1 MIQSRLRAGSAALA
15 LLVAGVFGCAQQPAR
30 QPEEASPGTDSA
42 SRVAQLE
49 LRVQRIQD
57 INAIKRLQRAYGYY
71 HDEGQWDDVADLFAD
86 DATIEIGNDGV
97 YRGRIR
103 IREYFRTLGNGRNG
117 LAPGQLTEH
126 LQVMP
131 VISIAADGRRANG
144 TWRAIILEGQLGKDA
159 WWSEGPYENEY
170 VKQNGIWKIA
180 KLQWFQTLRVPY
192 DGGWAKNGDTNE
204 GKYVGTRLK
213 PDAPPTVQYKTWP
226 GAFTPPFHFRGQYP
240 GLLPVSAPAAPPPDG
255 RQLAPRLATLQRDV
269 QRLADQDDIE
279 NLQRIYGFYLDKG
292 LWSEATTL
300 LTDDAELEIQGRG
313 IFRGRDRILAYL
325 RAVGPEGTIS
335 GRLYDHMMLQPVTH
349 VDAGGETA
357 KSRWH
362 VFAQLA
368 TAGSFHE
375 WETGVFENE
384 YRREAGS
391 WKIRRLHFY
400 PTMITPYEQGWGKA
414 SLASSRFE
422 PQMAP
427 DAPSRGPASNY
438 DNAFVTPFHYPHPVR
453 GARPAPA
460 AVKSAGTSQDARVQ
474 LDALE
479 KRIGAVEDR
488 ASIDNIQTV
497 YGYYL
502 ATLLWDDLTNL
513 FADDGTI
520 EIAMRGVYVGK
531 AAVRR
536 NLNLYGQA
544 GLDDGV
550 LHNHMQFQQV
560 IHVAPD
566 GKTANLRSRALS
578 MMGNFNRNATWMGG
592 TYENEFVK
600 IDGRWKFHRDHQ
612 VNTYFA
618 PYETGWKD
626 LAQRAPPGITDSNPP
641 DRPPS
646 YSFDLYPKNFLTPF
660 HYVNPVTGKPYT
672 PAPPR

>member
-1 MIQSRLRAGSAALA
+1 MNAAGQTARIALA
-15 LLVAGVFGCAQQPAR
+15 GLLTAGIIGCAQQSLGPA
-30 QPEEASPGTDSA
+30 SA
-42 SRVAQLE
+42 GATQELSLRVAQME
-49 LRVQRIQD
+49 QRVQRIQD
-57 INAIKRLQRAYGYY
+57 INAIKRLQGAYGYY

-86 DATIEIGNDGV
+86 NATIEIGNDGV
-97 YRGRIR
+97 FRGRER

-117 LAPGQLTEH
+117 LAPGQLSEH

-131 VISIAADGRRANG
+131 VVTLAADGNRANG
-144 TWRAIILEGQLGKDA
+144 TWRAVILEGQLGKDA

-170 VKQNGIWKIA
+170 VKQNGVWKIA
-180 KLQWFQTLRVPY
+180 KLHWFQTLRVPY
-192 DGGWAKNGDTNE
+192 DGGWAKNGDTND
-204 GKYVGTRLK
+204 GKFVGDRLK
-213 PDAPPTVQYKTWP
+213 ADAPPTVQYKTWP

-240 GLLPVSAPAAPPPDG
+240 GLLPLPTPSARADTDRNLGKRIAAL
-255 RQLAPRLATLQRDV
+255 QLES
-269 QRLADQDDIE
+269 QRLADHDNIE

-292 LWSEATTL
+292 LWSEAAVL
-300 LTDDAELEIQGRG
+300 LTDDAEMEIQGRG
-313 IFRGRDRILAYL
+313 IYRGREHILAYL
-325 RAVGPEGTIS
+325 RAVGPEGLTS

-349 VDAGGETA
+349 VDPEGQSA
-357 KSRWH
+357 KGRWH

-368 TAGSFHE
+368 QAGKFHE
-375 WETGVFENE
+375 WETGVLENH
-384 YRREAGS
+384 YRKEAGA
-391 WKIRRLHFY
+391 WKISRLHFY
-400 PTMITPYEQGWGKA
+400 PTMITPYEQGWGKT

-422 PQMAP
+422 PSLKP
-427 DAPSRGPASNY
+427 DAPSPGPASNY
-438 DNAFVTPFHYPHPVR
+438 ESTFITPFHYAHPVR
-453 GARPAPA
+453 GARNPVPAKPK
-460 AVKSAGTSQDARVQ
+460 AVAGDTMRAQ
-474 LDALE
+474 LDAVE
-479 KRIGAVEDR
+479 KQIAATEDR

-566 GKTANLRSRALS
+566 GRTANLRSRALS

-612 VNTYFA
+612 INTYFA
-618 PYETGWKD
+618 AYETGWKD

-646 YSFDLYPKNFLTPF
+646 YAFDMYPKNFLAPF
-660 HYVNPVTGKPYT
+660 HYVNPVTGKPY
-672 PAPPR
+672 AAK

>member
-1 MIQSRLRAGSAALA
+1 MIMPPGRSGTA
-15 LLVAGVFGCAQQPAR
+15 LLAILAASICGCAQQPPQMPASTGSTAELAAR
-30 QPEEASPGTDSA
+30 AVLLEA
-42 SRVAQLE
+42 
-49 LRVQRIQD
+49 RVQRIQD
-57 INAIKRLQRAYGYY
+57 INAIKRLQAAYGYY
-71 HDEGQWDDVADLFAD
+71 HDEGQWDDVADLFAEN
-86 DATIEIGNDGV
+86 ATIEIGNDGV
-97 YRGRIR
+97 YRGRER

-117 LAPGQLTEH
+117 LAPGQLAEH

-131 VISIAADGRRANG
+131 VITLAADGGRANG

-170 VKQNGIWKIA
+170 VRQDGVWKIS
-180 KLQWFQTLRVPY
+180 KLHWFQTLRVPY
-192 DGGWAKNGDTNE
+192 DGGWAKNGDTND
-204 GKYVGTRLK
+204 GKYVGNRLK
-213 PDAPPTVQYKTWP
+213 ADAPPTVQYKTWP

-240 GLLPVSAPAAPPPDG
+240 GLLPVAAPTTAAND
-255 RQLAPRLATLQRDV
+255 RQLASRIAGLQLEV
-269 QRLADQDDIE
+269 QRLADQDDVE

-292 LWSEATTL
+292 LWGEAASLLSE
-300 LTDDAELEIQGRG
+300 DAELEIQGRG
-313 IFRGRDRILAYL
+313 VFRGRDRILAYL
-325 RAVGPEGTIS
+325 RAVGPEGLTP
-335 GRLYDHMMLQPVTH
+335 GRLYDHMMVQPVTH
-349 VDAGGETA
+349 VDAQGQAARG
-357 KSRWH
+357 RWH

-368 TAGSFHE
+368 TAGKFHE

-384 YRREAGS
+384 YRREAGV

-400 PTMITPYEQGWGKA
+400 PTMITAYEQGWGRE

-422 PQMAP
+422 PQIAP
-427 DAPSRGPASNY
+427 DSRSRGPASNY

-453 GARPAPA
+453 GMRTTMTPK
-460 AVKSAGTSQDARVQ
+460 VKSAANSGNLRAQIDA
-474 LDALE
+474 AE
-479 KRIGAVEDR
+479 KQMAAVEDR

-502 ATLLWDDLTNL
+502 ATLLWDDLTSL

-566 GKTANLRSRALS
+566 GRTANLRSRALS

-592 TYENEFVK
+592 TYENQFVK

-612 VNTYFA
+612 INTYFA

-646 YSFDLYPKNFLTPF
+646 YAFDMYPKNFLAPF
-660 HYVNPVTGKPYT
+660 HYVNPVTGKPY
-672 PAPPR
+672 AAK